1 MMEKMLLFFV
11 SVLHVVSAMP
21 SYKVETR
28 ILKDENGMNGSINHF
43 VHDNSKNMFYVGAVN
58 RIFKLSQSLEVQQQL
73 VTGPEPDNHLC
84 TGSACDGK
92 TKQLTNN
99 YNKILLIET
108 NMNGNDRLAVCGSIF
123 QGFCEFRDLQN
134 ISKKL
139 SMKMH
144 TSLVANSKS
153 DSTVGLIVKRNL
165 NENILFIGASY
176 PISLHCKDEDNR
188 NVFFLRRKDIPA
200 LSMRKL
206 TSDNYTFSLYKEAS
220 FIEQQPPSA
229 LKIIYDKISK
239 YIIDFVSA
247 FSIEEYTYFL
257 SYQPSDLIQNCE
269 TNASPKPSQSRIS
282 LTCNRDTHFYS
293 YIDIPL
299 TCYGNNTNYKIVRAG
314 KTIIPGRNLRTK
326 LGVDSEILVAL
337 FENRQNG
344 KTDSAVCI
352 FTIKEIEDKMKTNLK
367 KCQNGSEAMKG
378 AHFDDGATCTH
389 QGSVIGSG
397 PTLCTTIKSY
407 YGGRISGVI
416 GAQVQ
421 PAIVFEN
428 TALTSVTLT
437 TTSNFTVAFLGT
449 SNGHL
454 KKIVIENK
462 TVAKEYDQDL
472 VIDEGSP
479 INQDTFYDFDHR
491 NLYLTSQRL
500 VAKVPVENCGQYA
513 SCTTCLASK
522 DPFCGWCTLENRC
535 TLRSNCSMA
544 DQSSDRWKILTDCTA
559 IDNISPPMA
568 SSTEDITLYMSIIDI
583 PRDSNYSCVFDFG
596 DKKEATP
603 VSSWNFGISCKTPQI
618 FSLGVDFGPTGSK
631 NSTLSIRSEETKK
644 LFVSRYFT
652 FYNCGSF
659 TSCTSCTDNNYA
671 CDWCIY
677 QNKCTF
683 RTNPCKHLTIFSR
696 NIFEYDPAN
705 HTEANY
711 TVIKSMLFLPPG
723 YIYPQIYGD
732 GIRRGPT
739 FCPKIDKGR
748 NGDVYIH
755 NNTSKEFIINGT
767 SFPEIRDGNGYK
779 CIIGTGAYS
788 NGNIEAVATRVSE
801 SQLKC
806 QVPLKSYGLP
816 ENGILNASLRVT
828 WGNGAEIENDGATVK
843 IYSCSKM
850 AHGDCSLCKNFEQSR
865 AYLNCQ
871 WCDNPLQCEYK
882 DYCSAVGAVA
892 RCPGPQ
898 IDKVSPMVGH
908 VYGGTIVTI
917 KGRNL
922 GAELADV
929 QNNVTIAGVACVPV
943 RELYQPARVIVCML
957 GASDAGVKKGHIAVL
972 NIPFYQ
978 FEFQYLNP
986 ILQRVTPHKRALSGG
1001 AILTL
1006 HGDPIY
1012 LGTQMEVTVNDKEC
1026 NFTSKTK
1033 TQIKCRLP
1041 PGKLGN
1047 AKISV
1052 KVDGNEIRQDMAGN
1066 ISFTYVADPLISKIY
1081 PLKSFQSG
1089 GRRLTVVGTN
1099 INVIDQPKMF
1109 VWTNSVMSSLTNCQV
1124 KNETFMFCPSPKLL
1138 TRYRRLRR
1146 STALMTAAIGFIMD
1160 NAVNVQN
1167 LTGINNQ
1174 LQYFP
1179 DPLVYRFDPDK
1190 EDNDNVKLFKSEIVI
1205 INGKN
1210 LMVAAKREDVQ
1221 VAIGNANCNV
1231 TNLSEDQIV
1240 CNPPSSQ
1247 PKPTAGYSRS
1257 DIPAVVVQIGNEK
1270 YFVGYLEYESAKQIG
1285 IPLDYIIGG
1294 VAGVGLFII
1303 VTIIICCCI
1312 YRRQKNKSKRDF
1324 EKMRYQLDNME
1335 SNVRNECK
1343 QAFAELQTDMTD
1355 LTAEIG
1361 DGKKPLYRYD
1371 DYTFKILFPQML
1383 DHVVLHPPIPK
1394 NGSNERHPDVAICHF
1409 SQLLQHKQFL
1419 LKFIRTLEKQ
1429 KSFGIRDKS
1438 NVASLLIILY
1448 QNNLEYI
1455 TEIIKSLLKE
1465 LVEKSVEGKHPKL
1478 MLRRTESVVEK
1489 LLANWLALCMYKN
1502 LEESTGSSLYLLYQA
1517 IKFQVVKGPVDAVT
1531 GDARYSLSEDRLLRT
1546 ENRLEPV
1553 TITLNVE
1560 YEGKKYKCRCLDCD
1574 TITQAKDKMLDVIY
1588 RNIPYSTRPAG
1599 EDLDLDW
1606 VNENKTLQDEDNI
1619 KWKENGWK
1627 QLNMLKDYKL
1637 SNGADVVLTQY
1648 QKCRTLPRSPNGF
1661 YNREAVPITRT
1672 DSEVGTKYWHLVKQ
1686 PDDAQTKGLS
1696 SEIYLTRLLATKGTL
1711 KQYIDDFIKT
1721 VLTASPNMLPV
1732 IKYLFDFLD
1741 DAAKQHNITDPEVAY
1756 TWKCN
1761 SLLLR
1766 FWVNIIKNPDF
1777 VFDIHKTN
1785 IVDSCLSVVAQCFMD
1800 SCSTSDQNLSKDS
1813 PSNKLLFAKDI
1824 PVFKKSVSK
1833 YFEDIQRMPA
1843 VSDQDLN
1850 AHLAEVSRMS
1860 TNYFTKDNALF
1871 ELYSYVQKYSNEIN
1885 ESLEADSL
1893 TRAQQFPDR
1902 LGNVITNMEGP
1913 SNVGMAYV

>member
-1 MMEKMLLFFV
+1 M
-11 SVLHVVSAMP
+11 S

-43 VHDNSKNMFYVGAVN
+43 VHDNSTNMFYVGAVN

-92 TKQLTNN
+92 TKQLTDN
-99 YNKILLIET
+99 YNKILLIDT
-108 NMNGNDRLAVCGSIF
+108 NINGNDRLAVCGSIF

-139 SMKMH
+139 SMRMH

-153 DSTVGLIVKRNL
+153 ESTVGLIVKRNL
-165 NENILFIGASY
+165 TENILFIGASY

-206 TSDNYTFSLYKEAS
+206 TSDDNAFSLYKEAS

-229 LKIIYDKISK
+229 LKIIYDKINK

-299 TCYGNNTNYKIVRAG
+299 TCYGNNTNYNIVRAG

-326 LGVDSEILVAL
+326 LRINSEILVAL
-337 FENRQNG
+337 FENRHNG

-352 FTIKEIEDKMKTNLK
+352 YTIDEIQRKMKTNLK

-378 AHFDDGATCTH
+378 THFDDGATCEH
-389 QGSVIGSG
+389 QGSVIERG
-397 PTLCTTIKSY
+397 PTLCTTMKSY

-416 GAQVQ
+416 GVQVQ
-421 PAIVFEN
+421 PAIVFEY

-462 TVAKEYDQDL
+462 TIAKEYDQDL
-472 VIDEGSP
+472 VIDKGSP

-500 VAKVPVENCGQYA
+500 VAKVSVENCGQYA

-535 TLRSNCSMA
+535 TLKSNCSMT
-544 DQSSDRWKILTDCTA
+544 DQRSDRWKIMTNCTA
-559 IDNISPPMA
+559 IENISPPMA
-568 SSTEDITLYMSIIDI
+568 SSTEDITLYMAIIDI
-583 PRDSNYSCVFDFG
+583 PRDTNYSCVFDFG
-596 DKKEATP
+596 DKQQATP
-603 VSSWNFGISCKTPQI
+603 ARFFDFGISCKTPQI
-618 FSLGVDFGPTGSK
+618 FSLGVDFEPTGSK
-631 NSTLSIRSEETKK
+631 NATLSIRSEETKK

-671 CDWCIY
+671 CNWCIY
-677 QNKCTF
+677 ENKCTF
-683 RTNPCKHLTIFSR
+683 RTNPCNSQSIFSH
-696 NIFEYDPAN
+696 N
-705 HTEANY
+705 
-711 TVIKSMLFLPPG
+711 
-723 YIYPQIYGD
+723 QIDGD

-739 FCPKIDKGR
+739 FCPKIYKGLT
-748 NGDVYIH
+748 GDVYIH
-755 NNTSKEFIINGT
+755 NNTNKEFNINGT
-767 SFPEIRDGNGYK
+767 SFPEIKNGNGYK
-779 CIIGTGAYS
+779 CIIGTGAYN

-816 ENGILNASLRVT
+816 ENGIYEASLRVT
-828 WGNGAEIENDGATVK
+828 WGKGAEIENDGATVK

-850 AHGDCSLCKNFEQSR
+850 AYGDCSLCKNFEQSR

-882 DYCSAVGAVA
+882 DHCSAVGAVA

-922 GAELADV
+922 GSELADV
-929 QNNVTIAGVACVPV
+929 RNNVTIAGVACVPV

-957 GASDAGVKKGHIAVL
+957 GASDAGVKHGHIVVL

-1012 LGTQMEVTVNDKEC
+1012 LGTQLEVTVNDKEC

-1047 AKISV
+1047 AKVSV
-1052 KVDGNEIRQDMAGN
+1052 KVDGNEIRQDMVGN
-1066 ISFTYVADPLISKIY
+1066 ISFTYVADPVISKIY
-1081 PLKSFQSG
+1081 PLKSFKSG

-1099 INVIDQPKMF
+1099 INIIDQPKMF
-1109 VWTNSVMSSLTNCQV
+1109 IWTNSVMSSLTNCQV

-1138 TRYRRLRR
+1138 TKYRRLRR

-1240 CNPPSSQ
+1240 CDPPSSQ
-1247 PKPTAGYSRS
+1247 PKPTAGYRS
-1257 DIPAVVVQIGNEK
+1257 DMPAVVVQIGNEK
-1270 YFVGYLEYESAKQIG
+1270 YFVGYLEYGSDKQLG
-1285 IPLDYIIGG
+1285 IPLDYIVGG
-1294 VAGVGLFII
+1294 VTGVGLFII

-1312 YRRQKNKSKRDF
+1312 YRCQKNKSKRDF
-1324 EKMRYQLDNME
+1324 EKMRYQLYNME
-1335 SNVRNECK
+1335 SNVINESK
-1343 QAFAELQTDMTD
+1343 QDMTD
-1355 LTAEIG
+1355 LTAEIV

-1394 NGSNERHPDVAICHF
+1394 SGNNERHPDVAICHF

-1419 LKFIRTLEKQ
+1419 SKFIRTLERQ

-1465 LVEKSVEGKHPKL
+1465 LVEKSVEGKNPKL
-1478 MLRRTESVVEK
+1478 MLRRTESVVEN
-1489 LLANWLALCMYKN
+1489 LLANWLALCMYTK

-1553 TITLNVE
+1553 TIMLNVE

-1588 RNIPYSTRPAG
+1588 RNIPYSTRPAA
-1599 EDLDLDW
+1599 EDLDLD
-1606 VNENKTLQDEDNI
+1606 EDNT
-1619 KWKENGWK
+1619 KWNENGWK
-1627 QLNMLKDYKL
+1627 QLNMLKDYQL
-1637 SNGADVVLTQY
+1637 QNGVDVVLTQF
-1648 QKCRTLPRSPNGF
+1648 QKCPTLPRSPNGSVHSSGF
-1661 YNREAVPITRT
+1661 HNREAVPPAYS
-1672 DSEVGTKYWHLVKQ
+1672 DSEVSTKYWHLVKQ
-1686 PDDAQTKGLS
+1686 HDGAQIKGLS
-1696 SEIYLTRLLATKGTL
+1696 SEIDLTRLLATKSTL

-1777 VFDIHKTN
+1777 VFDINKTN
-1785 IVDSCLSVVAQCFMD
+1785 IVDSCLSVVAQYFID

-1813 PSNKLLFAKDI
+1813 PSNKSLFAKDI
-1824 PVFKKSVSK
+1824 PVFKISVSK

-1860 TNYFTKDNALF
+1860 TNNFNKDNALL
-1871 ELYSYVQKYSNEIN
+1871 ELYSYAQKYSNEIN
-1885 ESLEADSL
+1885 ENLEADSL
-1893 TRAQQFPDR
+1893 TKAQEFPDR

-1913 SNVGMAYV
+1913 SNVGLAYV

>member
-1 MMEKMLLFFV
+1 MEKMLLFLV
-11 SVLHVVSAMP
+11 CVIHVVSAMS
-21 SYKVETR
+21 SYKVEKQ
-28 ILKDENGMNGSINHF
+28 ILKDENGLNGSITHF
-43 VHDNSKNMFYVGAVN
+43 VYDNSTKMFYVGAVN

-84 TGSACDGK
+84 TGSTCAK
-92 TKQLTNN
+92 ELTDN
-99 YNKILLIET
+99 YNKVLLIET
-108 NMNGNDRLAVCGSIF
+108 NTNGNDRLVVCGSIF

-134 ISKKL
+134 ISKNM
-139 SMKMH
+139 SNRMH
-144 TSLVANSKS
+144 TNLVANSKS
-153 DSTVGLIVKRNL
+153 DSTVGLIVKQNL

-176 PISLHCKDEDNR
+176 PISLHCKDENTK

-206 TSDNYTFSLYKEAS
+206 TSDGSAFSLYKEAS

-229 LKIIYDKISK
+229 LKIIYDNISK
-239 YIIDFVSA
+239 YIIDYVSA
-247 FSIEEYTYFL
+247 FSIQEYTYFL

-269 TNASPKPSQSRIS
+269 TNASPKPSQSRLS

-299 TCYGNNTNYKIVRAG
+299 TCGNTSTTNYNIVRAG
-314 KTIIPGRNLRTK
+314 KTIIPGLNLLNK
-326 LGVDSEILVAL
+326 LGINSNDIESKEILVAL
-337 FENRQNG
+337 FETRHNG

-352 FTIKEIEDKMKTNLK
+352 YTIHEIQEKMKFNIQE
-367 KCQNGSEAMKG
+367 CQKGNKTMKG
-378 AHFDDGATCTH
+378 EHFDDGATCTH

-397 PTLCTTIKSY
+397 PTLCTTMKSY

-421 PAIVFEN
+421 PAIVFQN

-449 SNGHL
+449 SNGHV

-462 TVAKEYDQDL
+462 TMAKEYDQEL

-535 TLRSNCSMA
+535 TLKSNCSMA

-596 DKKEATP
+596 DKQQATP
-603 VSSWNFGISCKTPQI
+603 VNSWNFGISCKTPQI
-618 FSLGVDFGPTGSK
+618 SSLGVDFGPTGSK
-631 NSTLSIRSEETKK
+631 NATLSIRSEETKK

-652 FYNCGSF
+652 FYNCESF
-659 TSCTSCTDNNYA
+659 SSCTSCTDNNYA
-671 CDWCIY
+671 CDWCVY
-677 QNKCTF
+677 ENKCTF
-683 RTNPCKHLTIFSR
+683 RTNPCKTQTIFSR

-711 TVIKSMLFLPPG
+711 TV
-723 YIYPQIYGD
+723 QIYGD

-748 NGDVYIH
+748 TGEVYIH
-755 NNTSKEFIINGT
+755 NNTSKEVLIIGS
-767 SFPEIRDGNGYK
+767 SFPEIRNGNGYK

-788 NGNIEAVATRVSE
+788 NGNIEAVATRISGTE
-801 SQLKC
+801 LKC
-806 QVPLKSYGLP
+806 HVPLRLYGLP
-816 ENGILNASLRVT
+816 NNGILEASLRVT
-828 WGNGAEIENDGATVK
+828 WGINGAEIENDGAIVQ

-865 AYLNCQ
+865 ASLNCQ
-871 WCDNPLQCEYK
+871 WCDNPLQCQYK
-882 DYCSAVGAVA
+882 NHCSAVGAVA
-892 RCPGPQ
+892 RCPGPH
-898 IDKVSPMVGH
+898 IDSVTPRVGH

-922 GAELADV
+922 GAEFVDV
-929 QNNVTIAGVACVPV
+929 QNNVTIAGVACVPNGD
-943 RELYQPARVIVCML
+943 LYQPAREIVCIL
-957 GASDAGVKKGHIAVL
+957 GPSDAGVKKGHVVVL
-972 NIPFYQ
+972 NIPFKN
-978 FEFQYLNP
+978 FEFQYMNP
-986 ILQRVTPHKRALSGG
+986 ILQRVTPNKRAVSGG

-1006 HGDPIY
+1006 QGDPIY
-1012 LGTQMEVTVNDKEC
+1012 LGTSLEVTVNDQMC
-1026 NFTSKTK
+1026 NITSKNK
-1033 TQIKCRLP
+1033 EQIKCRLP
-1041 PGKLGN
+1041 PGRLGK

-1052 KVDGNEIRQDMAGN
+1052 KVDGNEIRQDMVGN
-1066 ISFTYVADPLISKIY
+1066 TSLTYVADPEITKIQ
-1081 PLKSFQSG
+1081 PLKSFDSG
-1089 GRRLTVVGTN
+1089 GRRLTVMGTN
-1099 INVIDQPKMF
+1099 INIIDHPKMF
-1109 VWTNSVMSSLTNCQV
+1109 IWTNFVKSNLTNCQV

-1138 TRYRRLRR
+1138 TRVRRLRR
-1146 STALMTAAIGFIMD
+1146 STAKVTAAIGFIMD
-1160 NAVNVQN
+1160 NAINVQN
-1167 LTGINNQ
+1167 LTDINSQ
-1174 LQYFP
+1174 LQYYP
-1179 DPLVYRFDPDK
+1179 NPQVYKFDPDK

-1240 CNPPSSQ
+1240 CNPPTSQ
-1247 PKPTAGYSRS
+1247 PKSTPGYSRS
-1257 DIPAVVVQIGNEK
+1257 DIPAVVVKIGNVK
-1270 YFVGYLEYESAKQIG
+1270 WFVGYLEYESAKELG

-1294 VAGVGLFII
+1294 IAGVGLFII

-1312 YRRQKNKSKRDF
+1312 YKRQKNKSKRDF

-1335 SNVRNECK
+1335 STVRNECK

-1606 VNENKTLQDEDNI
+1606 VNENKTLQDEDNL
-1619 KWKENGWK
+1619 KWKDNAGWK

-1637 SNGADVVLTQY
+1637 CNGADVVLTQY
-1648 QKCRTLPRSPNGF
+1648 QKCRTLPRSPNGSVHSSGF

-1893 TRAQQFPDR
+1893 TKAQQFPDR

>member
-1 MMEKMLLFFV
+1 
-11 SVLHVVSAMP
+11 MP

-43 VHDNSKNMFYVGAVN
+43 VHDNSTNMFYVGAVN

-92 TKQLTNN
+92 TKVLTDN

-108 NMNGNDRLAVCGSIF
+108 KTNGNDRLVVCGSIF

-139 SMKMH
+139 TIRMH
-144 TSLVANSKS
+144 TKLAANTENA
-153 DSTVGLIVKRNL
+153 STVGLIVKGNL

-176 PISLHCKDEDNR
+176 PISLHCKDEINK
-188 NVFFLRRKDIPA
+188 NVFFQIRRDIPA

-206 TSDNYTFSLYKEAS
+206 TSDDNAFLLCQEGSL
-220 FIEQQPPSA
+220 FEQKPPSA
-229 LKIIYDKISK
+229 LKIVYDKIDK

-247 FSIEEYTYFL
+247 FSIKEYTYFL
-257 SYQPSDLIQNCE
+257 SYQPSDLNQDCE
-269 TNASPKPSQSRIS
+269 TNASPNPSQSRIS

-299 TCYGNNTNYKIVRAG
+299 TCNGNNTNYNIVRAG

-326 LGVDSEILVAL
+326 LGVENSEILVAL
-337 FENRQNG
+337 FENRHNG

-352 FTIKEIEDKMKTNLK
+352 YTIDEIQKKMVTNLK

-378 AHFDDGATCTH
+378 AHFDDGATCKH

-462 TVAKEYDQDL
+462 TIAKEYDKDL
-472 VIDEGSP
+472 VIDEGSS

-535 TLRSNCSMA
+535 TLKSSCSMA

-596 DKKEATP
+596 DKKQATP

-618 FSLGVDFGPTGSK
+618 FSLGVDFGSTGSK

-644 LFVSRYFT
+644 LFVSRNFT

-683 RTNPCKHLTIFSR
+683 RTNPCNSQTIFSR

-711 TVIKSMLFLPPG
+711 TV
-723 YIYPQIYGD
+723 QIYGD

-767 SFPEIRDGNGYK
+767 SFPEIRNGNGYK
-779 CIIGTGAYS
+779 CILGTGAYS
-788 NGNIEAVATRVSE
+788 SGNIEAVATRVSE

-806 QVPLKSYGLP
+806 QVPSKSYGLP
-816 ENGILNASLRVT
+816 ENGILEASLRVT
-828 WGNGAEIENDGATVK
+828 WGSGAEIENDGATVK

-882 DYCSAVGAVA
+882 DRCSAVGAVA

-898 IDKVSPMVGH
+898 IDQVSPMVGH

-929 QNNVTIAGVACVPV
+929 KNNVTIAGVACVPV
-943 RELYQPARVIVCML
+943 KELYQPARVIVCML
-957 GASDAGVKKGHIAVL
+957 GASDAGVKKGHIVVL

-1012 LGTQMEVTVNDKEC
+1012 LGTQLEVTVNDKEC

-1066 ISFTYVADPLISKIY
+1066 ISFTYVADPVISKIY

-1099 INVIDQPKMF
+1099 INIIDQPKMF
-1109 VWTNSVMSSLTNCQV
+1109 IWTNSVMSSLTNCQV

-1167 LTGINNQ
+1167 LTSINNQ

-1606 VNENKTLQDEDNI
+1606 VNENKTLQDEDNT

-1637 SNGADVVLTQY
+1637 PNGADVVLTQY

-1893 TRAQQFPDR
+1893 TKAQQFPDR

>member
-1 MMEKMLLFFV
+1 MIGILKRLIL
-11 SVLHVVSAMP
+11 
-21 SYKVETR
+21 TR
-28 ILKDENGMNGSINHF
+28 IRVKNSESNEHSENYHIEQDQESPECPYCLCRPCITDEQNRQLWWENENCAPHERNSFLRKNKFIRFWTNLFHRGVWNDQRYVRRKRDALK
-43 VHDNSKNMFYVGAVN
+43 
-58 RIFKLSQSLEVQQQL
+58 R
-73 VTGPEPDNHLC
+73 
-84 TGSACDGK
+84 
-92 TKQLTNN
+92 
-99 YNKILLIET
+99 
-108 NMNGNDRLAVCGSIF
+108 DRPRRKYTYHR
-123 QGFCEFRDLQN
+123 RDL
-134 ISKKL
+134 
-139 SMKMH
+139 
-144 TSLVANSKS
+144 
-153 DSTVGLIVKRNL
+153 
-165 NENILFIGASY
+165 
-176 PISLHCKDEDNR
+176 
-188 NVFFLRRKDIPA
+188 IP
-200 LSMRKL
+200 
-206 TSDNYTFSLYKEAS
+206 
-220 FIEQQPPSA
+220 
-229 LKIIYDKISK
+229 
-239 YIIDFVSA
+239 
-247 FSIEEYTYFL
+247 
-257 SYQPSDLIQNCE
+257 
-269 TNASPKPSQSRIS
+269 
-282 LTCNRDTHFYS
+282 
-293 YIDIPL
+293 
-299 TCYGNNTNYKIVRAG
+299 
-314 KTIIPGRNLRTK
+314 
-326 LGVDSEILVAL
+326 
-337 FENRQNG
+337 
-344 KTDSAVCI
+344 
-352 FTIKEIEDKMKTNLK
+352 
-367 KCQNGSEAMKG
+367 KCVLE
-378 AHFDDGATCTH
+378 
-389 QGSVIGSG
+389 
-397 PTLCTTIKSY
+397 L
-407 YGGRISGVI
+407 
-416 GAQVQ
+416 
-421 PAIVFEN
+421 
-428 TALTSVTLT
+428 
-437 TTSNFTVAFLGT
+437 
-449 SNGHL
+449 
-454 KKIVIENK
+454 IVIEKK
-462 TVAKEYDQDL
+462 TIAKEYDQDL

-500 VAKVPVENCGQYA
+500 VAKVHVENCGQYA
-513 SCTTCLASK
+513 SCTTCLASN
-522 DPFCGWCTLENRC
+522 DPFCGWCTLEKRC
-535 TLRSNCSMA
+535 TLKSNCSMA

-559 IDNISPPMA
+559 IDYISPPMA
-568 SSTEDITLYMSIIDI
+568 SSTENITLYMSIVDI
-583 PRDSNYSCVFDFG
+583 PRDTNYSCVFDFG
-596 DKKEATP
+596 DKKQATP

-618 FSLGVDFGPTGSK
+618 FFLGVDFGPTGSK

-683 RTNPCKHLTIFSR
+683 RTNPCNSQTIFSR

-711 TVIKSMLFLPPG
+711 TV
-723 YIYPQIYGD
+723 QIYGD

-767 SFPEIRDGNGYK
+767 SFPEIRNGNGYK

-816 ENGILNASLRVT
+816 ENGILEASLRVT
-828 WGNGAEIENDGATVK
+828 WGRGAEIENDGATVK

-850 AHGDCSLCKNFEQSR
+850 AYGDCSLCKNFEQSR

-871 WCDNPLQCEYK
+871 RCDNPLQCEYK
-882 DYCSAVGAVA
+882 DHCSAVGAVA

-898 IDKVSPMVGH
+898 IEEVSPMVGH
-908 VYGGTIVTI
+908 VYGGTVVTI
-917 KGRNL
+917 KGRNI

-929 QNNVTIAGVACVPV
+929 KNNVTIAGVACVPV
-943 RELYQPARVIVCML
+943 KELYQPARVIVCML
-957 GASDAGVKKGHIAVL
+957 GASDAGVKKGHIVVL

-1012 LGTQMEVTVNDKEC
+1012 LGTQLEVTINDKEC
-1026 NFTSKTK
+1026 NLTSKTK

-1052 KVDGNEIRQDMAGN
+1052 KVDGNEIRQDMVGN
-1066 ISFTYVADPLISKIY
+1066 ISFTYVADPVISKIN

-1089 GRRLTVVGTN
+1089 GRRLTVVGTKIN
-1099 INVIDQPKMF
+1099 IIDQPKMF
-1109 VWTNSVMSSLTNCQV
+1109 IWTNSVMSSLTNCQV
-1124 KNETFMFCPSPKLL
+1124 KNETVMFCPSPKLL

-1146 STALMTAAIGFIMD
+1146 STALMTAAIGFIID

-1205 INGKN
+1205 IDGKN

-1231 TNLSEDQIV
+1231 THLSEDRII

-1270 YFVGYLEYESAKQIG
+1270 YFVGYLEYESGKQLG

-1312 YRRQKNKSKRDF
+1312 YRRQKNKSKIICCCIYRHQKNKSKRDF
-1324 EKMRYQLDNME
+1324 GKMRYQLINME
-1335 SNVRNECK
+1335 SNVGNECK
-1343 QAFAELQTDMTD
+1343 QDITD
-1355 LTAEIG
+1355 LIAAIG

-1419 LKFIRTLEKQ
+1419 LKFIRTLERQ
-1429 KSFGIRDKS
+1429 NSFGIRDKS
-1438 NVASLLIILY
+1438 NVASLLIILF

-1489 LLANWLALCMYKN
+1489 LLGNWLALCMYTN

-1517 IKFQVVKGPVDAVT
+1517 IKLQVVKGPVDAVT
-1531 GDARYSLSEDRLLRT
+1531 GDAMYSLSEDRLLRT
-1546 ENRLEPV
+1546 KNRLEPV

-1588 RNIPYSTRPAG
+1588 RNIPYSTRPTG
-1599 EDLDLDW
+1599 EDLDLGF
-1606 VNENKTLQDEDNI
+1606 I
-1619 KWKENGWK
+1619 
-1627 QLNMLKDYKL
+1627 
-1637 SNGADVVLTQY
+1637 
-1648 QKCRTLPRSPNGF
+1648 RSSGLH
-1661 YNREAVPITRT
+1661 NREAIPTACT

-1686 PDDAQTKGLS
+1686 NDDAQIKGLS
-1696 SEIYLTRLLATKGTL
+1696 SEIDLTRLLATKGIL
-1711 KQYIDDFIKT
+1711 KQYVDDFIKT

-1766 FWVNIIKNPDF
+1766 FWVKIIKNPDF

-1785 IVDSCLSVVAQCFMD
+1785 IVDSCMSVVAQCFMD
-1800 SCSTSDQNLSKDS
+1800 SCSTSDQNVSKNS
-1813 PSNKLLFAKDI
+1813 PSNKSLFAKDI
-1824 PVFKKSVSK
+1824 PVFKISVSK

-1843 VSDQDLN
+1843 LSDQDLN

-1885 ESLEADSL
+1885 E
-1893 TRAQQFPDR
+1893 
-1902 LGNVITNMEGP
+1902 V
-1913 SNVGMAYV
+1913 

>member
-696 NIFEYDPAN
+696 N
-705 HTEANY
+705 
-711 TVIKSMLFLPPG
+711 IKSMLFLPPG

-1648 QKCRTLPRSPNGF
+1648 QKCRTLPRSPNGSVHSSGF

>member
-696 NIFEYDPAN
+696 N
-705 HTEANY
+705 
-711 TVIKSMLFLPPG
+711 
-723 YIYPQIYGD
+723 QIYGD

-1648 QKCRTLPRSPNGF
+1648 QKCRTLPRSPNGSVHSSGF

>member
-1648 QKCRTLPRSPNGF
+1648 QKCRTLPRSPNGSVHSSGF

-1893 TRAQQFPDR
+1893 TLAQEFPDR
-1902 LGNVITNMEGP
+1902 LSYVITNMKE
-1913 SNVGMAYV
+1913 NM